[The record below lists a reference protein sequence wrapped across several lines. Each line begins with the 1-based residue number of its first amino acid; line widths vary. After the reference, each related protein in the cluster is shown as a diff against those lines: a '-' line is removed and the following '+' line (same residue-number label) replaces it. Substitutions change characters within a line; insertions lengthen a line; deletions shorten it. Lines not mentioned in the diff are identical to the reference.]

1 MIKKGFYKDLM
12 CYDIVSGDKVLKILP
27 GEGGKIASISA
38 GGFEFL
44 EQAPNKKYKK
54 LNYTGVF
61 VDSECSGFDD
71 MFPTVDEVE
80 TSGLIYPDHGVIARI
95 PMRARVAGGE
105 LKLSAKT
112 PDLPFEWTKTVGII
126 NNGFKIEYRI
136 KNLSD
141 KTLPYVYAAHLMLK
155 GADDLRIVTP
165 YGDSEDITYSFGE
178 EFKELPKNKLVG
190 KTPSGA
196 AYKFYYN
203 NEISRGE
210 IIAKY
215 GFNELKLCY
224 DNSVLKYLG
233 VWINNGEF
241 KNMYNI
247 AAEVASAPYDT
258 PEKAIDAG
266 KCSYIAGGGEV
277 KFTMNIELFSATSE

>member
-1 MIKKGFYKDLM
+1 MIKKGFYKDLP
-12 CYDIVSGDKVLKILP
+12 CYDVISNDKVLKILP
-27 GEGGKIASISA
+27 CQGGKIASVTA

-44 EQAPNKKYKK
+44 EQAIGKNYKK

-61 VDSECSGFDD
+61 IDSECSGFDD
-71 MFPTVDEVE
+71 IFPTVDEFLID
-80 TSGLIYPDHGVIARI
+80 GLIYPDHGVIARI
-95 PMRARVAGGE
+95 PMRVCDAGGA

-112 PDLPFEWTKTVGII
+112 PDLPFEWAKTVGII
-126 NNGFKIEYRI
+126 NDGFKIEYSI

-141 KTLPYVYAAHLMLK
+141 KTLPYIYAAHLMLK
-155 GADDLRIVTP
+155 GADDLRIISP
-165 YGDSEDITYSFGE
+165 YFDCKDITYSFGE
-178 EFKELPKNKLVG
+178 NFKDLPKDRLVG
-190 KTPSGA
+190 KTPGGA

-203 NEISRGE
+203 EEIPRGE
-210 IIAKY
+210 ITAKY
-215 GFNELKLCY
+215 EFNELKLTY

-258 PEKAIDAG
+258 PEKAIEAG

-277 KFTMNIELFSATSE
+277 KFTMNIELFSR

>member
-44 EQAPNKKYKK
+44 EQATNKKYKK

-80 TSGLIYPDHGVIARI
+80 TSGLIYPDHGVIARL

-112 PDLPFEWTKTVGII
+112 PDLPFEWTKTVGKI

-136 KNLSD
+136 KNL
-141 KTLPYVYAAHLMLK
+141 
-155 GADDLRIVTP
+155 
-165 YGDSEDITYSFGE
+165 SEDITYSFGE

-277 KFTMNIELFSATSE
+277 KFTMNIELFSATSK